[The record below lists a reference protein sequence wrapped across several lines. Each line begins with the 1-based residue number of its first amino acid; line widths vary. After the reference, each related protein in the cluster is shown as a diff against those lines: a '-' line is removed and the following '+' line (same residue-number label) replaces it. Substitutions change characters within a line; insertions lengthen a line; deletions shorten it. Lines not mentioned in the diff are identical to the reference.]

1 MELGRRGVFPIT
13 LIIETKSGSLK
24 LVLHYS
30 ALEENFDLKIKG
42 MPARLIP
49 FAKERAGAEKRK
61 SLFHH
66 SSLPFSH
73 AFFVY

>member
-49 FAKERAGAEKRK
+49 FAKEHAGAEKRK
-61 SLFHH
+61 SHFTQTL
-66 SSLPFSH
+66 LPFSP
-73 AFFVY
+73 ARFVH